1 MSLARRDV
9 ISIKTPNVYSNPTP
23 DRRRAICGGDVI
35 TQRTLTGRESMIV
48 VAGVFLVRFGLGPL
62 SLRET
67 WSRNR
72 TGAISAI
79 QSMPDLA
86 FVLFYRM
93 FPDGGTTERSHE
105 MKCSSEKGIEKSCL
119 TSLMW

>member
-35 TQRTLTGRESMIV
+35 TQRTLTGGESMIV

-62 SLRET
+62 SLSET

-86 FVLFYRM
+86 FVYRM
-93 FPDGGTTERSHE
+93 FPDGTTERSHE

-119 TSLMW
+119 ISLMW